1 MTGDE
6 RGGEDVEAIVDVEA
20 MAAVD
25 LSPKHPRLISP
36 RTQSHL
42 ALARG
47 RGRRR
52 WLCSQSSSMASS
64 TARDGNGYKPA
75 RFCQP
80 KPMAINRKDAR

>member
-36 RTQSHL
+36 RTHRISPRTRPGQRTTPMVVL
-42 ALARG
+42 AKLLHG
-47 RGRRR
+47 V
-52 WLCSQSSSMASS
+52 LHS
-64 TARDGNGYKPA
+64 
-75 RFCQP
+75 
-80 KPMAINRKDAR
+80 